1 MQLLL
6 FCGLSACPLFLVD
19 PGLLALLIRMDLLW
33 LEPQS
38 DLLLSALDTIGAMA
52 DVATNIDGIVTA
64 DGTRGRCKRV
74 GCSEDH

>member
-1 MQLLL
+1 V
-6 FCGLSACPLFLVD
+6 LSARPLFLVD

-38 DLLLSALDTIGAMA
+38 DFLLSALDTVRAVA
-52 DVATNIDGIVTA
+52 DVATDIDGIVTA
-64 DGTRGRCKRV
+64 DCTRGRLQRV